1 MASSVHYL
9 CPHTTPL
16 AAVPPHFRQ
25 PAAAILGIH
34 YHPLSSL
41 LFCEECD
48 AVRCEQC
55 VSCELNC
62 YYCPNCLFEVPA
74 ANIRSQ
80 KNRCARNCFLCP
92 QCQHT
97 LSAVAT
103 DPPSSSY
110 GDDPKAP
117 QASLG
122 EPPFFLACSFCRWD
136 SKQVGISFEK
146 PTLIAQQLHQAD
158 SSPSELLEFDR
169 LKEHFEGYLKSQSL
183 PSSSSAP
190 IHGHRSA
197 GNLNSG
203 SPAHLAASLALS
215 KEVPTVSRY
224 GTQLGLSTSVFK
236 LRSNHSLLS
245 NSSVVLPANLNPDG
259 TWKED
264 IPIYESLFSPGMAKK
279 SSLKNDADRLAF
291 YSHGDHTEPQDDGTN
306 GGNLLIEQ
314 LTPIEKKWDEAWDHL
329 DRVRDLKPSRVPLR
343 SKRTKRCPT
352 CQHILIKPEQKAQS
366 IRFKIKLIA
375 SNYLPLIELYRKRI
389 ATSTKLGTDRLTS
402 GISAARKSAAA
413 SRTGT
418 TAASNPL
425 LGRVGEVPD
434 EVIRPDRKY
443 QFEMTFVNPLYEPIN
458 VRLTISPPAPVPS
471 NVPGEPDQIP
481 YSVHLL
487 ASEFTIAAFAEVW
500 EYDDEDEAEGGAN
513 EDNNEQ
519 KETDEAV
526 ALKRNRLSTFG
537 LADSARRRTLPTN
550 VVTKKANRTTILVEA
565 KTNKQFVGTLQAD
578 MLVTFTYQSD
588 DLNDELEESPTRPG
602 PASSYTKGGGHQSE
616 EFHGAAEGDEGP
628 ENQKSFTFWTKLT
641 FGEVVPLSTLQPP
654 AQPATVPS
662 SASVRPPQPSNQP
675 APTTG
680 STSEPKK

>member
-1 MASSVHYL
+1 MSSSVHYL
-9 CPHTTPL
+9 CPHTTPIS
-16 AAVPPHFRQ
+16 AIPPQFDQ
-25 PAAAILGIH
+25 PASSIVGIH

-92 QCQHT
+92 QCHHT

-122 EPPFFLACSFCRWD
+122 EAPFFLACTFCRWD

-146 PTLIAQQLHQAD
+146 PTFLAQQLHQAE
-158 SSPSELLEFDR
+158 SSQSELLEFDK
-169 LKEHFEGYLKSQSL
+169 LKEHFEGYLKSQSQSQPL
-183 PSSSSAP
+183 AASH
-190 IHGHRSA
+190 HGHRPA
-197 GNLNSG
+197 GNVSSG
-203 SPAHLAASLALS
+203 SPAHQAASLALS

-236 LRSNHSLLS
+236 LRSNHSLL
-245 NSSVVLPANLNPDG
+245 NSSSAALPANLNPDG

-264 IPIYESLFSPGMAKK
+264 VPVYESLFPSGAAKK
-279 SSLKNDADRLAF
+279 SSLKNDSDRLAF
-291 YSHGDHTEPQDDGTN
+291 YRHGDRPGPSAQSKDSP
-306 GGNLLIEQ
+306 LLIEH
-314 LTPIEKKWDEAWDHL
+314 LTPLEKKWDEAWDHL
-329 DRVRDLKPSRVPLR
+329 DRVQDLKPSRVPLR

-375 SNYLPLIELYRKRI
+375 SNYLPLIELHRKRI

-413 SRTGT
+413 GRTG
-418 TAASNPL
+418 AAAGSNPL
-425 LGRVGEVPD
+425 LGRVGEAPD

-458 VRLTISPPAPVPS
+458 VRLSIHPPTPVRS
-471 NVPGEPDQIP
+471 SLENEPEQPP
-481 YSVHLL
+481 YNVHLL

-500 EYDDEDEAEGGAN
+500 EYDDEDEAEGAAN
-513 EDNNEQ
+513 EENMEQ
-519 KETDEAV
+519 KEADDSGT
-526 ALKRNRLSTFG
+526 LKRNRLSTFG
-537 LADSARRRTLPTN
+537 LTDSVRRRALQTN

-565 KTNKQFVGTLQAD
+565 KTSKQFVGTLQAD

-588 DLNDELEESPTRPG
+588 DLNDELEESPTRPT
-602 PASSYTKGGGHQSE
+602 PASQKRGGGTAQE
-616 EFHGAAEGDEGP
+616 EGDEGGDEADSGA
-628 ENQKSFTFWTKLT
+628 ENQKMFTFWTKLT
-641 FGEVVPLSTLQPP
+641 FGEVVPLSTLHPP
-654 AQPATVPS
+654 PS
-662 SASVRPPQPSNQP
+662 SIAP
-675 APTTG
+675 A
-680 STSEPKK
+680 STSTSAHPPSLVKSSESKNR

>member
-1 MASSVHYL
+1 MSSSVHYL
-9 CPHTTPL
+9 CPHTTPIS
-16 AAVPPHFRQ
+16 AIPPQFAQ
-25 PAAAILGIH
+25 PASSVVGIH

-92 QCQHT
+92 QCHHT

-122 EPPFFLACSFCRWD
+122 EAPFFLSCTFCRWD

-146 PTLIAQQLHQAD
+146 PTFLAQQLHQAD
-158 SSPSELLEFDR
+158 SSPSELLEFDK
-169 LKEHFEGYLKSQSL
+169 LKEHFEGYLKSQSQAQPL
-183 PSSSSAP
+183 SASH
-190 IHGHRSA
+190 HGHRLGGSIS
-197 GNLNSG
+197 SG
-203 SPAHLAASLALS
+203 SPAHQAASLALS

-236 LRSNHSLLS
+236 LRSNNSLL
-245 NSSVVLPANLNPDG
+245 NSSSAAMPANLNHDG

-264 IPIYESLFSPGMAKK
+264 VPVYESLFPPGGAKK
-279 SSLKNDADRLAF
+279 SALKTDSDRLAF
-291 YSHGDHTEPQDDGTN
+291 YHNGNQDGPSAQEN
-306 GGNLLIEQ
+306 GSTLLIEQ

-329 DRVRDLKPSRVPLR
+329 DRAQDLKPSRVPLR

-375 SNYLPLIELYRKRI
+375 SNYLPLIELHRKRM
-389 ATSTKLGTDRLTS
+389 TSTKLGTDRLTS

-413 SRTGT
+413 GRTGT
-418 TAASNPL
+418 AAGSNPL
-425 LGRVGEVPD
+425 LGRVGETPD

-443 QFEMTFVNPLYEPIN
+443 HFEMTFVNPLYEPIN
-458 VRLTISPPAPVPS
+458 VRLSIPKPAPVPS
-471 NVPGEPDQIP
+471 SVEGEPDQTP
-481 YSVHLL
+481 YSVQLL

-500 EYDDEDEAEGGAN
+500 EYDEEDEAEGAAN
-513 EDNNEQ
+513 EENVEQ
-519 KETDEAV
+519 KDADENGT
-526 ALKRNRLSTFG
+526 LKRNRLSTFG
-537 LADSARRRTLPTN
+537 LPDSVRRRTLQTN

-565 KTNKQFVGTLQAD
+565 KTSKQYVGTLQAD

-588 DLNDELEESPTRPG
+588 DLNDELEESPTRPTT
-602 PASSYTKGGGHQSE
+602 ASAYSSQKRAGGNERDEVGGE
-616 EFHGAAEGDEGP
+616 GMDGDESGM

-641 FGEVVPLSTLQPP
+641 FGEVVPPPNLQPSGSTAP
-654 AQPATVPS
+654 A
-662 SASVRPPQPSNQP
+662 SASAP
-675 APTTG
+675 APSLNIT
-680 STSEPKK
+680 SSEPKNR

>member
-1 MASSVHYL
+1 MSSSVHYL
-9 CPHTTPL
+9 CPHTTPIS
-16 AAVPPHFRQ
+16 AIPPQFDQ
-25 PAAAILGIH
+25 PAPSIVGIH

-48 AVRCEQC
+48 AVRCELC

-103 DPPSSSY
+103 DPPSSSH

-122 EPPFFLACSFCRWD
+122 EAPFFLACTFCRWD

-146 PTLIAQQLHQAD
+146 PTFLAQQLQQAE
-158 SSPSELLEFDR
+158 SSHSEVLEFDK
-169 LKEHFEGYLKSQSL
+169 LKEHFEGYLKSQSQAQPL
-183 PSSSSAP
+183 PAS
-190 IHGHRSA
+190 HHVHRLA
-197 GNLNSG
+197 GNMGSG

-215 KEVPTVSRY
+215 KEVPTVSKY
-224 GTQLGLSTSVFK
+224 GTQLGLPSSVFK
-236 LRSNHSLLS
+236 LRSNHSLFN
-245 NSSVVLPANLNPDG
+245 NSTAALPANLNPDG

-264 IPIYESLFSPGMAKK
+264 VPVYESLFPPGGAKK
-279 SSLKNDADRLAF
+279 SSLKNDSDRLAF
-291 YSHGDHTEPQDDGTN
+291 YRHGDIAETSTQETSS
-306 GGNLLIEQ
+306 NLLIEQ
-314 LTPIEKKWDEAWDHL
+314 LTPIEKKWEEAWDHL
-329 DRVRDLKPSRVPLR
+329 DRVQDLKPSRVPLR

-375 SNYLPLIELYRKRI
+375 SNYLPLIELQRKRI

-402 GISAARKSAAA
+402 GISAAHKSAAA
-413 SRTGT
+413 GRTGT
-418 TAASNPL
+418 TAGSNPL
-425 LGRVGEVPD
+425 LGRVGDAPD
-434 EVIRPDRKY
+434 EIIRPDRKY

-458 VRLTISPPAPVPS
+458 VRLTISPPAPVRS
-471 NVPGEPDQIP
+471 TVEGEPDQVP
-481 YSVHLL
+481 YNVQLL

-500 EYDDEDEAEGGAN
+500 EYDEEDEAEGGAN
-513 EDNNEQ
+513 EENNEQ
-519 KETDEAV
+519 KEADDSSGI
-526 ALKRNRLSTFG
+526 KRNRLSTFG
-537 LADSARRRTLPTN
+537 IPDSVRRRTLQTN

-565 KTNKQFVGTLQAD
+565 KTSKQFVGTLQAD

-588 DLNDELEESPTRPG
+588 DLNDELDESPSRPPSG
-602 PASSYTKGGGHQSE
+602 SHNPSSKRGGGDDRE
-616 EFHGAAEGDEGP
+616 EGEGIEEGTD
-628 ENQKSFTFWTKLT
+628 NQKMFTFWTKLT
-641 FGEVVPLSTLQPP
+641 FGEVVPHPTLQTASQPP
-654 AQPATVPS
+654 TASS
-662 SASVRPPQPSNQP
+662 SALSPNPINPSP
-675 APTTG
+675 LGTT
-680 STSEPKK
+680 TEPKRR

>member
-1 MASSVHYL
+1 MTSSVHYL
-9 CPHTTPL
+9 CPHTTPIS
-16 AAVPPHFRQ
+16 AIPPHFHQ
-25 PAAAILGIH
+25 PSSAILGIH

-55 VSCELNC
+55 VTCELNC

-110 GDDPKAP
+110 GDDPQEP

-122 EPPFFLACSFCRWD
+122 EAPFFLACSFCRWD

-146 PTLIAQQLHQAD
+146 PTFLAQQLHQAD
-158 SSPSELLEFDR
+158 SSPSELLEFDK
-169 LKEHFEGYLKSQSL
+169 LKEHFEGYLKSQTQVTPLST
-183 PSSSSAP
+183 SHHA
-190 IHGHRSA
+190 HRQA
-197 GNLNSG
+197 GNMG

-215 KEVPTVSRY
+215 KEVPSVSRY

-236 LRSNHSLLS
+236 LRSNHSLMGG
-245 NSSVVLPANLNPDG
+245 SSVALPANLNPDG

-264 IPIYESLFSPGMAKK
+264 IPVYESLFPPGTAKK
-279 SSLKNDADRLAF
+279 SSLKKDSDRLAF
-291 YSHGDHTEPQDDGTN
+291 YRHGDPADASDQPTSN

-314 LTPIEKKWDEAWDHL
+314 LTPIEKKWEEAWDHL
-329 DRVRDLKPSRVPLR
+329 DRVQDLKPSRVPLR

-375 SNYLPLIELYRKRI
+375 SNYLPLIELSRKRI

-413 SRTGT
+413 GRTGT
-418 TAASNPL
+418 AAGSNPL

-443 QFEMTFVNPLYEPIN
+443 QFEMTFVNPLYEPID

-471 NVPGEPDQIP
+471 NVPGEPDQVP

-500 EYDDEDEAEGGAN
+500 EYDDEDEAEGAAN
-513 EDNNEQ
+513 EDNHDQ
-519 KETDEAV
+519 KELEDSGAP
-526 ALKRNRLSTFG
+526 KRNRLSTFG
-537 LADSARRRTLPTN
+537 LADSTRNRSLQTN

-565 KTNKQFVGTLQAD
+565 KTSKQFVGPLQVSSCCLD
-578 MLVTFTYQSD
+578 YTDVICSD
-588 DLNDELEESPTRPG
+588 DCVPQQALTDWERGFFFT
-602 PASSYTKGGGHQSE
+602 GGHVSDVYLPI
-616 EFHGAAEGDEGP
+616 GRP
-628 ENQKSFTFWTKLT
+628 E
-641 FGEVVPLSTLQPP
+641 
-654 AQPATVPS
+654 
-662 SASVRPPQPSNQP
+662 
-675 APTTG
+675 
-680 STSEPKK
+680 